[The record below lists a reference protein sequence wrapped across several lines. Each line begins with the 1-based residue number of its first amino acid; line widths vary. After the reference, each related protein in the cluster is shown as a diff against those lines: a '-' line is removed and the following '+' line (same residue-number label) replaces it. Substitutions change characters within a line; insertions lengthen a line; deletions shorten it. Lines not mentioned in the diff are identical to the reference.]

1 MRSEINYRSHLMFL
15 VVLIWLPTS
24 AAYSQAAQDAGK
36 PPDRQIP
43 AHRIPVPLNPSP
55 ELQKSIEASIEPA
68 LNFFRSTTPRSKEE
82 WEASRSARAAGALRL
97 VRAISE
103 TFQGKIEPG
112 VMAGVKIHTITP
124 DQIPSENRNRVLIHL
139 HGGGYVFSGG
149 GTGISEGILLA
160 AHTKMKVISVDFRLA
175 PEHPFPAA
183 LDDTVTVIK
192 EVMRQYKPAN
202 IGIGGSSCGGGLSI
216 ATALKLKALKL
227 PLPGAIFSGTPWV
240 DLTLASDSL
249 RTNEYIDNALPTPD
263 GFLPLAAQVYAGT
276 EDLKNPLISPIY
288 GDLKGLPPTILISG
302 TRDIFLSDTVRIHRK
317 LRQAGVAAQLHVFEA
332 MSHSLYVGLYQAPES
347 VEIWQEV
354 ARFFHQHLGK

>member
-1 MRSEINYRSHLMFL
+1 MKITLSVVISLFL
-15 VVLIWLPTS
+15 IASTS
-24 AAYSQAAQDAGK
+24 YSQTTQVVDK
-36 PPDRQIP
+36 PSDRQIP
-43 AHRIPVPLNPSP
+43 ARSIPVPLTPSP
-55 ELQKSIEASIEPA
+55 ELQKSIEAPIEPA
-68 LNFFRSTTPRSKEE
+68 LNFFRSTTPKSKEE
-82 WEASRSARAAGALRL
+82 WEAARSARAAGGLRL

-103 TFQGKIEPG
+103 TFRGKIEPG

-124 DQIPSENRNRVLIHL
+124 DQISSENRNRVLIHL

-160 AHTKMKVISVDFRLA
+160 AHTKIKVISVDFRLA

-183 LDDTVTVIK
+183 LDDTVTVMK
-192 EVMRQYKPAN
+192 EVMKQYKPAN

-216 ATALKLKALKL
+216 ATALKLMALKL

-249 RTNEYIDNALPTPD
+249 RTNEYIDNMLPTPE
-263 GFLPLAAQVYAGT
+263 GFLPLAAKVYAGT
-276 EDLKNPLISPIY
+276 EDMKNPLISPVY

-302 TRDIFLSDTVRIHRK
+302 TRDILLSDTVRMHRK
-317 LRQAGVAAQLHVFEA
+317 LRQARVEAQLHVFEA
-332 MSHSLYVGLYQAPES
+332 LSHSAYVASYQTSEY